1 MSCKEG
7 WAWLWNSQKWHY
19 FRGGRSLCGKF
30 LLLAHPEEGYEI
42 GNDLSKDN
50 CAICRKKRLREK
62 QKLLKESTKD

>member
-42 GNDLSKDN
+42 GNDLSKDM
-50 CAICRKKRLREK
+50 
-62 QKLLKESTKD
+62 